1 MDIAS
6 LKQAAAARAVDGV
19 RSGMRLG
26 LGSGSTAAHVVR
38 ELGRRLRDGR
48 LSGVVGV
55 ATSEATE
62 RLAHAEGVPVEL
74 LDARPLALTI
84 DGADEVDPRLDLV
97 KGRGGALLREKLVA
111 LQSHELLV
119 VVDATKLVPRLGTR
133 MPVPVEVVPF
143 GHLATLARLAATGG
157 VPTLRTDGGN
167 LLVDVRF
174 AAVDDAAALAA
185 RLKLVPGVVET
196 GLFVGLATRVLVAHR
211 DGVREL
217 TRELARADPRRG

>member
-26 LGSGSTAAHVVR
+26 LGSG
-38 ELGRRLRDGR
+38 
-48 LSGVVGV
+48 
-55 ATSEATE
+55 
-62 RLAHAEGVPVEL
+62 
-74 LDARPLALTI
+74 
-84 DGADEVDPRLDLV
+84 
-97 KGRGGALLREKLVA
+97 
-111 LQSHELLV
+111 
-119 VVDATKLVPRLGTR
+119 
-133 MPVPVEVVPF
+133 
-143 GHLATLARLAATGG
+143 HLATLARLAATGG
-157 VPTLRTDGGN
+157 VPTLRTTDAGAPTLSDGGN

-211 DGVREL
+211 DGVRAL
-217 TRELARADPRRG
+217 TRGLARADPRRG